1 MFPISEKVADQKR
14 RRLYTGFFYDDK
26 KQELYSIFM
35 GHKHN
40 VSDKEVIAVNRGLTY
55 DPATKE
61 FREATPR
68 RLRDSSYAANY
79 IVFQNNLC
87 NIYGEG
93 TINTNT
99 DMKPVQLVTSGE
111 FYHNRGKRQISGA
124 MMMTI
129 NFPIR
134 ADVIKTMTE
143 DLNDEVTLSPV
154 FFNDYKVRRRM
165 EYVLGTDTVKALL
178 KNYELSGDL
187 GKTPNGLN
195 KTIVLSDVQM
205 YYDTAT
211 LSYRSSGDIG
221 VGFIGGTPV
230 AKYMKGYVEIIRNE
244 KKGDQISIFLQP
256 TPQRW
261 YYFNYKAGFMYCL
274 SSNDDDFNNKI
285 INTKDKDRVTKVDK
299 IEYQFVLGAAENKN
313 KFIRSFNGEVPVDDV
328 EDMQDVNSDIESDD
342 NPSGGDTDNPKPD
355 NNQGDDDNDSDF
367 ILEDD
372 PTPMDDSHEQQ
383 QQQQPQQQAQPQ
395 QTEVAPAADDEEE
408 QDYIDD

>member
-1 MFPISEKVADQKR
+1 
-14 RRLYTGFFYDDK
+14 
-26 KQELYSIFM
+26 
-35 GHKHN
+35 
-40 VSDKEVIAVNRGLTY
+40 VNL
-55 DPATKE
+55 A
-61 FREATPR
+61 
-68 RLRDSSYAANY
+68 
-79 IVFQNNLC
+79 
-87 NIYGEG
+87 
-93 TINTNT
+93 
-99 DMKPVQLVTSGE
+99 
-111 FYHNRGKRQISGA
+111 
-124 MMMTI
+124 
-129 NFPIR
+129 
-134 ADVIKTMTE
+134 
-143 DLNDEVTLSPV
+143 PV
-154 FFNDYKVRRRM
+154 FMNERKIRRRM
-165 EYVLGTDTVKALL
+165 EYVLGNDTVQALL

-285 INTKDKDRVTKVDK
+285 VNTKEKDRVTKVDK
-299 IEYQFVLGAAENKN
+299 NEYQFVLGADENKN
-313 KFIRSFNGEVPVDDV
+313 KFIRSFNGTIPIVDDAD
-328 EDMQDVNSDIESDD
+328 DMKNINSDIDSDD
-342 NPSGGDTDNPKPD
+342 NPSGGDTDDTTPAD
-355 NNQGDDDNDSDF
+355 NKDDDNDF

-383 QQQQPQQQAQPQ
+383 QPQKQEPQKKQEEPQQVEQQQG
-395 QTEVAPAADDEEE
+395 EVAPAADDEEE

>member
-1 MFPISEKVADQKR
+1 
-14 RRLYTGFFYDDK
+14 
-26 KQELYSIFM
+26 
-35 GHKHN
+35 

-143 DLNDEVTLSPV
+143 ELNDEVTLSPV

-205 YYDTAT
+205 YYDTT
-211 LSYRSSGDIG
+211 SKSYRSTGEIG
-221 VGFIGGTPV
+221 VGFVGGTV
-230 AKYMKGYVEIIRNE
+230 VGKYMKGYVEIIRNE
-244 KKGDQISIFLQP
+244 KKGDQISVFLQP
-256 TPQRW
+256 TSQVW

-274 SSNDDDFNNKI
+274 SSNEEDFNNKI
-285 INTKDKDRVTKVDK
+285 VNTKDKDRVTKVDK
-299 IEYQFVLGAAENKN
+299 NEYQFVLGADENKN
-313 KFIRSFNGEVPVDDV
+313 KFVRSFNGGSIVVDDV
-328 EDMQDVNSDIESDD
+328 DDLKNVNTDVDDDGSNGGGNDSNSDRRSGSDGGNNPSDD
-342 NPSGGDTDNPKPD
+342 NKSNAPAEEE
-355 NNQGDDDNDSDF
+355 SDF

-372 PTPMDDSHEQQ
+372 ATPEDDSHS
-383 QQQQPQQQAQPQ
+383 QPQQQ
-395 QTEVAPAADDEEE
+395 DDEE
-408 QDYIDD
+408 QDYIDE